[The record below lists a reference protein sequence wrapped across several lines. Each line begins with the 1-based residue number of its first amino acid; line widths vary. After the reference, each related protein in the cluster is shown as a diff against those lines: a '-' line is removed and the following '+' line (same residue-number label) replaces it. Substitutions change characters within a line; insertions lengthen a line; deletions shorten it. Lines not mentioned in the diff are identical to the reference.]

1 MYFLGIGLVLLLMK
15 YLEIDPLAAWSWMW
29 VLAPFGLA
37 AAWWAYADWSGYSKK
52 REMDKMDKRKQDRID
67 KQRVSMGLPPKK
79 RG

>member
-15 YLEIDPLAAWSWMW
+15 YLEIDPVAAWSWMW